1 MVLLALLVGVVAD
14 AAAAAVA
21 FLERCIV
28 VKVDT
33 LRSDDVVVCHP
44 VPMAKLRTRIQS
56 PLLPG
61 VGRNGVC
68 RQEEEEEEVSEIR
81 SQCITFA

>member
-1 MVLLALLVGVVAD
+1 MDDVIVVLLALLVGVVAD

-33 LRSDDVVVCHP
+33 LRSDDVVVCH
-44 VPMAKLRTRIQS
+44 LDQS
-56 PLLPG
+56 YY
-61 VGRNGVC
+61 
-68 RQEEEEEEVSEIR
+68 
-81 SQCITFA
+81 